1 MSRPPSLR
9 IVAMKR
15 SHIPACRAIVA
26 DSEPWKRLGETVDFP
41 SVVRRN
47 RTGTSAYVCEAGGH
61 IAGFVLFIPE
71 PVFARGGYLRAIG
84 VAPEFRGQGVG
95 RALLFFAEKKTALRS
110 LQLFLCVS
118 SFNRAA
124 LTFYRKCGYRKAGR
138 LPDLIRRGTAEL
150 IFWKRL
156 RKA

>member
-1 MSRPPSLR
+1 MAPQ
-9 IVAMKR
+9 
-15 SHIPACRAIVA
+15 HITACKAIVA
-26 DSEPWKRLGETVDFP
+26 GSDPWKRLGDTVDFASAVGP
-41 SVVRRN
+41 N
-47 RTGTSAYVCEAGGH
+47 RTGTLAYVCKAGPV

-84 VAPEFRGQGVG
+84 VAPEFRGHGVG
-95 RALLFFAEKKTALRS
+95 RALLVFVEKKTAVRS
-110 LQLFLCVS
+110 HHLFLCVS

-124 LTFYRKCGYRKAGR
+124 LAFYRKCGYRKAGR
-138 LPDLIRRGTAEL
+138 LPDLIRPGTVEL